1 MENLQSLV
9 FSELPIPAW
18 QLVLYTVLTCVFIL
32 SRRVRAFL
40 LTTCV
45 FALYW
50 TFHFLRAQWFAGA
63 GGEFLGPAIYG
74 FFSLVLVG
82 LALHAVFFFRE
93 QGHFPGLSSYEIGRL
108 RRSLLKRMDQMES
121 SILQAEARAAHEIK
135 EFEEIRQNIE
145 TRVGPLEDHVH
156 QMDEDLRSRQT
167 AVEDLESGLL
177 SRIHDL
183 ESQVSEKGELLRSR
197 DKEIEALKAEM
208 EEQTRKVEVQRE
220 EGERRAGE
228 QEAPG
233 TKTEEAAAATIRDL
247 ERQLAEKGALLIA
260 RNREIKELYQEER
273 ERVGALDG
281 EARSLKAEWDRR
293 ESSLREQEE
302 RLSARVSG
310 LEEELREREAQLK
323 ESHQHLQDVRSELEA
338 KTVWLQKQ
346 LLEKERGEE
355 SEEPLRA
362 GIEALNGR
370 IHELEGQVAEGE
382 RLLRLRQQQA
392 DKLGAELGEKVAAL
406 QALLQEEKGTAQDKE
421 SSFRERERDLTA
433 RIRDLE
439 NLARENDRRSQILSK
454 GGGTRASGADEKA
467 ATLQILLQDQDES
480 FARRTASY
488 QEVVESLTARI
499 DELEKQLKENETPA
513 HGRVGEKS
521 RKRGKGVQAREE
533 SGEPTPDTENAPPQL
548 GF

>member
-135 EFEEIRQNIE
+135 ELEEIRQNIE

-156 QMDEDLRSRQT
+156 EMDENLRSRQT
-167 AVEDLESGLL
+167 AVEDLEGELL

-197 DKEIEALKAEM
+197 DKEIEALKSEAEERSRELQVQL
-208 EEQTRKVEVQRE
+208 EEDK
-220 EGERRAGE
+220 ERIGGK
-228 QEAPG
+228 EAPWQ
-233 TKTEEAAAATIRDL
+233 KAEEDAATIRDL
-247 ERQLAEKGALLIA
+247 ERQLAEKEALLIA
-260 RNREIKELYQEER
+260 RNREIKELYLEER
-273 ERVGALDG
+273 QRVEALDSQ
-281 EARSLKAEWDRR
+281 ARSLKAEWDRQ
-293 ESSLREQEE
+293 ESSSREQEE
-302 RLSARVSG
+302 KLSARVSG
-310 LEEELREREAQLK
+310 LEEELREKEAHLR
-323 ESHQHLQDVRSELEA
+323 ESHQQLQDVRSELEA
-338 KTVWLQKQ
+338 KTVWLQRQ
-346 LLEKERGEE
+346 LLEKERGEK
-355 SEEPLRA
+355 SKEPLLA
-362 GIEALNGR
+362 EIEALNGR
-370 IHELEGQVAEGE
+370 IRELEGQVEEGE
-382 RLLRLRQQQA
+382 HLLRLRQQRA
-392 DKLGAELGEKVAAL
+392 DDLGAAMEKKVAAL
-406 QALLQEEKGTAQDKE
+406 QALRQEEKGAAQERE
-421 SSFRERERDLTA
+421 SSFREREGDLTA

-439 NLARENDRRSQILSK
+439 NLVKENDCRLQILSK
-454 GGGTRASGADEKA
+454 DGDTRASGADEKA
-467 ATLQILLQDQDES
+467 ATLQILLQEQDES

-499 DELEKQLKENETPA
+499 EELEKQLKENGTPA
-513 HGRVGEKS
+513 HARNGEKS
-521 RKRGKGVQAREE
+521 RKRGRGVQAREE
-533 SGEPTPDTENAPPQL
+533 SGDPTPDTEDAPPRF

>member
-220 EGERRAGE
+220 EGERRAGG

-338 KTVWLQKQ
+338 KTVWLQEQ
-346 LLEKERGEE
+346 LLEKERGEK
-355 SEEPLRA
+355 SKEPLLA
-362 GIEALNGR
+362 EIEALNKR
-370 IHELEGQVAEGE
+370 IRELE
-382 RLLRLRQQQA
+382 
-392 DKLGAELGEKVAAL
+392 
-406 QALLQEEKGTAQDKE
+406 
-421 SSFRERERDLTA
+421 DL
-433 RIRDLE
+433 I
-439 NLARENDRRSQILSK
+439 RENESRSQILAK
-454 GGGTRASGADEKA
+454 DGDTRASGADEKA
-467 ATLQILLQDQDES
+467 ATLQILLQEQDES

-513 HGRVGEKS
+513 HARVGEKS

-533 SGEPTPDTENAPPQL
+533 SGDPTPETEDTPPQF